1 MKMGDVR
8 LLAVQK
14 GREEAIVLPHCM
26 TCLPSTWHVV
36 FSHMPSF
43 AIGSHV
49 VSSYCT
55 QFFIL
60 MISSYMS
67 ILLINQKKF
76 LWCTWQMKIWNLI
89 QLMLAVSILLESQI
103 VNWVKLVHKI
113 RSFQLIFKK
122 KRKKLHTPK
131 IICLATPV
139 REEKT
144 CESSKPHREV
154 FFPCKPKTLVFP
166 FACTHEPVM
175 VSRASDACAG
185 CTKCVAEGRR

>member
-8 LLAVQK
+8 LLAGQN

-76 LWCTWQMKIWNLI
+76 LWCTWQMKIWNRI

-113 RSFQLIFKK
+113 RSFQLIFTKK
-122 KRKKLHTPK
+122 EKNYIHLKLY
-131 IICLATPV
+131 V
-139 REEKT
+139 
-144 CESSKPHREV
+144 
-154 FFPCKPKTLVFP
+154 
-166 FACTHEPVM
+166 
-175 VSRASDACAG
+175 
-185 CTKCVAEGRR
+185 